1 MRGIIHNLRTNVQE
15 TSVQRPNEYDNLN
28 ATGNESDMAAKVTV
42 RTNASI
48 RTKIVWGAL
57 VVSMTGLVGLLSLLD
72 TGNPALSARGV
83 SLSPLASIT
92 GTRGVEAI
100 FNTKADLDAANWD
113 SIVIVHSGSPAGS
126 AESIGAQHKAV
137 GYDGLSYH
145 FLIGNGTGMGDGEI
159 HLGNRWLNQSQG
171 AQLAGLRSPK
181 TSNAIEICLIG
192 NGDRKP
198 FSNEQ
203 IQYLAEIVGA
213 LTERFDIPQD
223 RVYLHQDLAPT
234 TSPGRYFP
242 RANFNEL
249 LGTI

>member
-1 MRGIIHNLRTNVQE
+1 M
-15 TSVQRPNEYDNLN
+15 P
-28 ATGNESDMAAKVTV
+28 AKVTV
-42 RTNASI
+42 RTNANI

-57 VVSMTGLVGLLSLLD
+57 AASMTGLVGLLSILD
-72 TGNPALSARGV
+72 TPNAALSAKGV

-92 GTRGVEAI
+92 GTRGVDAI
-100 FNTKADLDAANWD
+100 FNTKADLESSEWD

-126 AESIGAQHKAV
+126 AESIGAQHKTV

-159 HLGNRWLNQSQG
+159 HLGNRWLTQSNG
-171 AQLAGLRSPK
+171 AQLAGLQTPK
-181 TSNAIEICLIG
+181 TSNAIEICLVG

-198 FSNEQ
+198 FTDQQ
-203 IQYLAEIVGA
+203 IQYLAQVVSA
-213 LTERFDIPQD
+213 LSQRLDIPSD
-223 RVYLHQDLAPT
+223 RIFLHEDLAPT

-249 LGTI
+249 LGNS